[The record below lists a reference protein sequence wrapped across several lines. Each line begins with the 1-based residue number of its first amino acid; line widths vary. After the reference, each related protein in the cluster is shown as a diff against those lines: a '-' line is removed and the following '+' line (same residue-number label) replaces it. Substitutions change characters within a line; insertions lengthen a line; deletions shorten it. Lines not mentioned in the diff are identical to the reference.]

1 MRAVPRR
8 ATIFVVVAA
17 ALAASAAPA
26 VAAPLPRGFFGVMAN
41 GPLDSLGSDLGP
53 EVGVMAAS
61 GVSSIRVPF
70 QWAEIQPYAS
80 FADVPASQ
88 RGRFVDGGDGIPSD
102 FAATDNLV
110 VEAAR
115 RGISTLALVLRAPNW
130 AAHDPGHV
138 QPSPRDPAQYA
149 RFLQTLIA
157 RYGPRGKVWAAHP
170 DLARVPVRAWQ
181 IWNEPSIGKY
191 FSQQPYV
198 RPYARLLA
206 ASYAAVHR
214 ADPGATVVMAGLAN
228 FTTGGGVSL
237 SWRELSKLYRAGIK
251 GHFDAVAVH
260 PFSGRPS
267 NSVKITR
274 LNREVMNRN
283 GDARKPLWLTEITW
297 ASARGQKPTSAGWET
312 TEAGQAL
319 RLRQAYALY
328 ARERRRLN
336 LQRIYWYTWAT
347 ADRDSSSSFAWS
359 GLRRAEVDGRYVDKP
374 ALRSFRA
381 LARSSR

>member
-1 MRAVPRR
+1 VLRR

-17 ALAASAAPA
+17 ALAVGAAPA
-26 VAAPLPRGFFGVMAN
+26 GAAPLPRGFFGVMAN
-41 GPLDSLGSDLGP
+41 GPLDSLGPRLGP
-53 EVGVMAAS
+53 EVGAMGAS

-80 FADVPASQ
+80 FTDVPAAQ

-149 RFLQTLIA
+149 RFLRTLIA
-157 RYGPRGKVWAAHP
+157 RYGPAGSVWAAHP
-170 DLARVPVRAWQ
+170 DVRPVPVRAWQ

-198 RPYARLLA
+198 KPYARLLA
-206 ASYAAVHR
+206 ASYSAVHR

-228 FTTGGGVSL
+228 FTTGGGGVSL
-237 SWRELSKLYRAGIK
+237 SWRELSKLYGAGIK

-267 NSVKITR
+267 NSLKITR

-283 GDARKPLWLTEITW
+283 GDRRKPLWLTEITW
-297 ASARGQKPTSAGWET
+297 ASARGQKPTNSTWET

-319 RLRQAYALY
+319 RLRQAYRLY

-347 ADRDSSSSFAWS
+347 TDRDSPSSFAWS
-359 GLRRAEVDGRYVDKP
+359 GLRRLGRDGRFVDKP
-374 ALRSFRA
+374 AVRTFRA
-381 LARSSR
+381 LAHEARR

>member
-1 MRAVPRR
+1 VLRR

-17 ALAASAAPA
+17 ALAGGSAPA
-26 VAAPLPRGFFGVMAN
+26 GATALPRGFFGVMAN
-41 GPLDSLGSDLGP
+41 GPLDSLGSRLGP
-53 EVGVMAAS
+53 EIGVMGAS

-80 FADVPASQ
+80 FTDVPAAQ

-102 FAATDNLV
+102 FGATDNLV

-115 RGISTLALVLRAPNW
+115 RRISTLALVLRAPNW

-138 QPSPRDPAQYA
+138 QPSPRDPGQYA
-149 RFLQTLIA
+149 RFLQTLIG
-157 RYGPRGKVWAAHP
+157 RYGPRGTVWAAHP
-170 DLARVPVRAWQ
+170 DVTPVPVRAWQ
-181 IWNEPSIGKY
+181 IWNEPSIAKY

-206 ASYAAVHR
+206 ASYTAVHR

-237 SWRELSKLYRAGIK
+237 SWRELSKLYKAGIK

-283 GDARKPLWLTEITW
+283 GDRRKPLWLTEITW
-297 ASARGQKPTSAGWET
+297 SSARGQKPTSAGWET

-319 RLRQAYALY
+319 RLRQVYALY
-328 ARERRRLN
+328 ARERLRLN
-336 LQRIYWYTWAT
+336 LKRIYWYTWAT
-347 ADRDSSSSFAWS
+347 TDRDSPSSFAWS
-359 GLRRAEVDGRYVDKP
+359 GLRRAEVGGRYVDKP